1 MLNKARELKKYTLGL
16 IKSEKHFPKST
27 RWIYA
32 SPIVNEIREA
42 CVCIRH
48 ANSVFVTNDEE
59 YTYRRMEQVKAH
71 AHLDHFIKE
80 RLRIKHYIRY
90 MDDFILVHED
100 KEYLRQCKKEIE
112 ARLFALG
119 LQLNDKTAL
128 YPLRQGVKLLQ
139 WRFIVT
145 DTGAIIRKMGKKKQ
159 SKQRRKLKKLYAKE
173 RRGEYAPGTAH
184 ESLVSWL
191 ANAARGDTYHERLKM
206 INYFKNMEATY
217 NAREYL

>member
-1 MLNKARELKKYTLGL
+1 MQAGYRYSNCGASLRNCGLFRGNRVRARLPGIAACSSRRSGRPRPFHKGAVENKALYPIYGRLY
-16 IKSEKHFPKST
+16 FST
-27 RWIYA
+27 RGQ
-32 SPIVNEIREA
+32 R
-42 CVCIRH
+42 
-48 ANSVFVTNDEE
+48 VFAAMQKGN
-59 YTYRRMEQVKAH
+59 
-71 AHLDHFIKE
+71 
-80 RLRIKHYIRY
+80 
-90 MDDFILVHED
+90 
-100 KEYLRQCKKEIE
+100 E

>member
-1 MLNKARELKKYTLGL
+1 MRATKVPHGVVLL
-16 IKSEKHFPKST
+16 
-27 RWIYA
+27 YA
-32 SPIVNEIREA
+32 SAFLMAYEQVISFDNLYKGLKESCRNIRWKDSTVGYEGNA
-42 CVCIRH
+42 LK
-48 ANSVFVTNDEE
+48 N
-59 YTYRRMEQVKAH
+59 TYR
-71 AHLDHFIKE
+71 
-80 RLRIKHYIRY
+80 
-90 MDDFILVHED
+90 
-100 KEYLRQCKKEIE
+100 LRQCKKEIE

>member
-1 MLNKARELKKYTLGL
+1 
-16 IKSEKHFPKST
+16 
-27 RWIYA
+27 
-32 SPIVNEIREA
+32 
-42 CVCIRH
+42 
-48 ANSVFVTNDEE
+48 
-59 YTYRRMEQVKAH
+59 
-71 AHLDHFIKE
+71 
-80 RLRIKHYIRY
+80 

-173 RRGEYAPGTAH
+173 LRGEYAPGTAH

>member
-1 MLNKARELKKYTLGL
+1 MSVRKGDRGEGKLQVLNKARELKKYTLGL

-32 SPIVNEIREA
+32 SPIVNEIR
-42 CVCIRH
+42 
-48 ANSVFVTNDEE
+48 
-59 YTYRRMEQVKAH
+59 
-71 AHLDHFIKE
+71 
-80 RLRIKHYIRY
+80 
-90 MDDFILVHED
+90 
-100 KEYLRQCKKEIE
+100 E

>member
-1 MLNKARELKKYTLGL
+1 MGL
-16 IKSEKHFPKST
+16 SGFD
-27 RWIYA
+27 
-32 SPIVNEIREA
+32 IRLLL
-42 CVCIRH
+42 
-48 ANSVFVTNDEE
+48 
-59 YTYRRMEQVKAH
+59 
-71 AHLDHFIKE
+71 HLDRDAFLGWHEPRAPFGDDHASLTIGGAE
-80 RLRIKHYIRY
+80 VADDAY

>member
-1 MLNKARELKKYTLGL
+1 MSERNLGNFG
-16 IKSEKHFPKST
+16 KPEEPMADSDRF
-27 RWIYA
+27 
-32 SPIVNEIREA
+32 
-42 CVCIRH
+42 
-48 ANSVFVTNDEE
+48 DE
-59 YTYRRMEQVKAH
+59 
-71 AHLDHFIKE
+71 
-80 RLRIKHYIRY
+80 
-90 MDDFILVHED
+90 
-100 KEYLRQCKKEIE
+100 QCKKEIE

-159 SKQRRKLKKLYAKE
+159 GKQRRKLKKLYAKE
-173 RRGEYAPGTAH
+173 LRGEYAPGTAH

-191 ANAARGDTYHERLKM
+191 ANAARGDTYHERLK
-206 INYFKNMEATY
+206 ILNYFKNMEATY